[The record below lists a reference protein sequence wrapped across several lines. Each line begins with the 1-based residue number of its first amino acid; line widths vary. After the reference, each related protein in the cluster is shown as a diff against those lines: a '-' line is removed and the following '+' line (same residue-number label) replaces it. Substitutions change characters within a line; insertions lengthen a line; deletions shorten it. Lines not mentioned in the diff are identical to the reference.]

1 MLRNDLV
8 RRRYVEKTGTVQY
21 GPHGRV
27 NLADIWRRA
36 DLPRDGKAPVLLQVP
51 GGAWSIGMRRP
62 QAYPLLS
69 HLADHGW
76 ICVSIDY
83 RVSPRNT
90 WPDHIVDVKRALAWI
105 KEHIAEYGGDPDF
118 VAITGGSAGGH
129 LSALAALTA
138 DDPQFQ
144 PGFEDADTSVV
155 AAVPIYGRYDWVS
168 TQGNGRREFLG
179 YPAEVRRQ
187 EADSDQPAGVRRR
200 LADHRLRADAPPFF
214 ILHGQ
219 DDSIIPVPEGR
230 EFAEALRE
238 VSTSPVVYAEIPH
251 AQHAFDFY
259 YGSPRAH
266 YTAQAVEKFLS
277 WVQAMRTAEAHW
289 PARAHEC
296 TECGFTNSS
305 QIDLGATR
313 AAGSI
318 RPVRPSRS
326 RRPSA
331 PREACGDADL
341 DERLDHGV
349 GQLVRILERPTVR
362 EHRDVELVDVA
373 PDRDVEP
380 AARRQRTDRVDLGH
394 QCAADPG
401 ASRGGRARWRSA
413 GSSPCSGRPCS
424 TATGTSPRRGRR
436 EVRRPSAHQFGPD
449 QRVALLAVAAASWAA
464 RTRSRGSSTS
474 TGRLTSTPV
483 K

>member
-1 MLRNDLV
+1 MVKRRPVLRAVAELLNAANGVRPLARDGYPTIPVFAFGWPTSEMSALYLAGSILDAVRRGVRGDFHGARGRIALLLTVIAWGLLHLIHRRNVAAQPHFEEPLREALGADYQQIADKAKPARRRYVGVFPNDV
-8 RRRYVEKTGTVQY
+8 IRRRYVETVVQY
-21 GPHGRV
+21 GPLRV
-27 NLADIWRRA
+27 NKADIWRRA
-36 DLPRDGKAPVLLQVP
+36 DLTRHGKAPVLLQVP

-105 KEHIAEYGGDPDF
+105 KDHIAEYGGDPDC

-129 LSALAALTA
+129 LSALAALTS

-168 TQGNGRREFLG
+168 ARGSGRREFIGFLQKFVVKK
-179 YPAEVRRQ
+179 PISRHRQ
-187 EADSDQPAGVRRR
+187 VYVDASPRY
-200 LADHRLRADAPPFF
+200 RLRADAPPFF

-230 EFAEALRE
+230 EFAEQLRA

-266 YTAQAVEKFLS
+266 YTAQAVEEFLS
-277 WVQAMRTAEAHW
+277 WVIAQRE
-289 PARAHEC
+289 
-296 TECGFTNSS
+296 
-305 QIDLGATR
+305 L
-313 AAGSI
+313 AAK
-318 RPVRPSRS
+318 
-326 RRPSA
+326 
-331 PREACGDADL
+331 
-341 DERLDHGV
+341 
-349 GQLVRILERPTVR
+349 
-362 EHRDVELVDVA
+362 
-373 PDRDVEP
+373 
-380 AARRQRTDRVDLGH
+380 
-394 QCAADPG
+394 
-401 ASRGGRARWRSA
+401 AS
-413 GSSPCSGRPCS
+413 
-424 TATGTSPRRGRR
+424 
-436 EVRRPSAHQFGPD
+436 
-449 QRVALLAVAAASWAA
+449 
-464 RTRSRGSSTS
+464 
-474 TGRLTSTPV
+474 
-483 K
+483 